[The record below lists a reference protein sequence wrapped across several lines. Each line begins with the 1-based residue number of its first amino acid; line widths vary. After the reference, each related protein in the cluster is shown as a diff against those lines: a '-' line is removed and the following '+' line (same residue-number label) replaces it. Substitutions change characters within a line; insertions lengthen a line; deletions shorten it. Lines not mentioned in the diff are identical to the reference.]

1 MKKGITDFVSAFN
14 EISKYLS
21 TQTRYDD
28 ATKVAGPLQGDRSAV
43 GLLNQLRSTLQQT
56 SATSTVYQRLGDLG
70 LALQRDGTIKIDDS
84 KLQAALADP
93 AELSKAFTTLETGFG
108 QRFKMLG
115 DSVLGTEG
123 LLTTRT
129 NGLRDSISRN
139 DKDQK
144 RLEDRVARVQE
155 RLTRQYSAL
164 DKSLNQLNGL
174 GSFVQ
179 QQVTNWNKNN
189 NYL

>member
-1 MKKGITDFVSAFN
+1 M
-14 EISKYLS
+14 
-21 TQTRYDD
+21 
-28 ATKVAGPLQGDRSAV
+28 
-43 GLLNQLRSTLQQT
+43 
-56 SATSTVYQRLGDLG
+56 
-70 LALQRDGTIKIDDS
+70 
-84 KLQAALADP
+84 ADP
-93 AELSKAFTTLETGFG
+93 AELSKAFTTLDTGFG
-108 QRFKMLG
+108 QRFKALG

-123 LLTTRT
+123 MLTTRT

-189 NYL
+189 N